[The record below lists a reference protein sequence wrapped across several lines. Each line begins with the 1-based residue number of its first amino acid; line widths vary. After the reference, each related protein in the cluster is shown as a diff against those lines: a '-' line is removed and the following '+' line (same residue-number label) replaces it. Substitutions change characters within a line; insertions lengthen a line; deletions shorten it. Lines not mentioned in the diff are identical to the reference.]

1 MSQST
6 GQPGGGAEPDDET
19 PKPAAARGTSPS
31 DGPSVAPPSY
41 GTPSFGPGN
50 ATPGMPASLSQQPG
64 ASVGTAS
71 VLPPTGT
78 RAPSTAGLDP
88 AIATAPSPPDPGA
101 RDWREAWREARS
113 SVGDGSDA
121 GGGPLRAGTVGAP
134 GAAAAGAAGGTS
146 ATTTPAGRS
155 TAAVDG
161 ESAVAGGGFRS
172 ALTTGLARA
181 KTLAAG
187 GVAAV
192 TSAAS
197 GPAAST
203 AAPAGTSTGTPGAA
217 AGAGV
222 ATSAA
227 AGGAATTVLPR
238 PQATSS
244 PPRAPATQ
252 PAARQR
258 SPGRPVRRVRRA
270 HLKLTR
276 VDPWTIMKV
285 SFMLAIAFGIM
296 TIVAVAVVWSMLD
309 AAGVFVSLN
318 ETVESVTGEGGGA
331 LGFDLMSWV
340 AFDRVLGVA
349 TLIAV
354 VDVVLIT
361 ALATLGAFLYNLAA
375 SLLGGVE
382 VTFVEDHH

>member
-1 MSQST
+1 MSQPT
-6 GQPGGGAEPDDET
+6 GQPRGGGAEHDDTTATTTE
-19 PKPAAARGTSPS
+19 SVE
-31 DGPSVAPPSY
+31 GPSVAPPSY
-41 GTPSFGPGN
+41 GTPSFGPGSP
-50 ATPGMPASLSQQPG
+50 TPGPPAASQPPG
-64 ASVGTAS
+64 VSVGMATTP
-71 VLPPTGT
+71 LLTGT
-78 RAPSTAGLDP
+78 RTSSPPGVDP
-88 AIATAPSPPDPGA
+88 ASATAPSPPDPGA

-113 SVGDGSDA
+113 GVVDGTGGGAAPLGTDNGDATGAVAAESLGRSDTAGDDGSSA
-121 GGGPLRAGTVGAP
+121 G
-134 GAAAAGAAGGTS
+134 
-146 ATTTPAGRS
+146 
-155 TAAVDG
+155 
-161 ESAVAGGGFRS
+161 GGGFRAAMTS
-172 ALTTGLARA
+172 GLARA

-192 TSAAS
+192 ASATSSTATRPGTDIAT
-197 GPAAST
+197 PST
-203 AAPAGTSTGTPGAA
+203 AAGI
-217 AGAGV
+217 GV
-222 ATSAA
+222 ATSVA

-238 PQATSS
+238 PQSTSGLPPAT
-244 PPRAPATQ
+244 TQ
-252 PAARQR
+252 PATRQP
-258 SPGRPVRRVRRA
+258 SPGRSVRRVRRA

-340 AFDRVLGVA
+340 AFDRVLGFA

>member
-6 GQPGGGAEPDDET
+6 GQPGSGAEPDDET
-19 PKPAAARGTSPS
+19 QESAVARRTSSS

-41 GTPSFGPGN
+41 GTPSFGPGG
-50 ATPGMPASLSQQPG
+50 APGTPANMSQQPG
-64 ASVGTAS
+64 ASVGTAPA
-71 VLPPTGT
+71 LAPTST
-78 RAPSTAGLDP
+78 RAPSPAGVDP
-88 AIATAPSPPDPGA
+88 ASATAPSPPDPGA

-113 SVGDGSDA
+113 GAGDGTDA
-121 GGGPLRAGTVGAP
+121 AAGPLGAGTLHAP
-134 GAAAAGAAGGTS
+134 GAAAAGAAGGST
-146 ATTTPAGRS
+146 AATTPAGQS
-155 TAAVDG
+155 SAALDEG
-161 ESAVAGGGFRS
+161 TSVAAGGFRA
-172 ALTTGLARA
+172 ALTNGLARA

-197 GPAAST
+197 GSAASAGAPAGASSGT
-203 AAPAGTSTGTPGAA
+203 PGAPAGT
-217 AGAGV
+217 GV
-222 ATSAA
+222 ATSTAT
-227 AGGAATTVLPR
+227 GGAATAVLSR
-238 PQATSS
+238 PQASS
-244 PPRAPATQ
+244 GPPRAPAPR
-252 PAARQR
+252 PAHLE
-258 SPGRPVRRVRRA
+258 PRPPSRRRVRRA

-309 AAGVFVSLN
+309 AAGVFASLN